1 MMARILPLILFL
13 VLGILLAVGLKIAD
27 TKTHI
32 PSPLIGRP
40 VPEFNL
46 PTLYEPGRQ
55 VSQEDLLGEPYL
67 VNFFGSWCPTCVFE
81 HPVITDLSKTS
92 NLLIVGLNF
101 RDEPQDAMA
110 WLSQYGDPYDVIIV
124 DYSGEISI
132 EFGVYAAP
140 ESFLVAPD
148 GEVVY
153 KHIGAL
159 TPEVIT
165 ETILPMVEEMKR
177 GNS

>member
-1 MMARILPLILFL
+1 MMARVLPLILFVL
-13 VLGILLAVGLKIAD
+13 LGILLAVGLKISD
-27 TKTHI
+27 SKTHI

-67 VNFFGSWCPTCVFE
+67 VNFFGSWCPTCVYE
-81 HPVITDLSKTS
+81 HPVITDLSKMS

-110 WLSQYGDPYDVIIV
+110 WLSQYGDPYDEIIV

-177 GNS
+177 GSS

>member
-1 MMARILPLILFL
+1 MMARFLPLILFV

-40 VPEFNL
+40 VPEFDL

-55 VSQEDLLGEPYL
+55 VSQDDLLGEPYL
-67 VNFFGSWCPTCVFE
+67 VNFFGSWCPTCVYE
-81 HPVITDLSKTS
+81 HPVITDLAKMSS
-92 NLLIVGLNF
+92 LRIVGLNF

-110 WLSQYGDPYDVIIV
+110 WLSQHGDPYDDIIV